1 MQALA
6 QVVRF
11 HPKVPGVWIY
21 AAAWEFD
28 TNLNV
33 ASARALMHAG
43 LRACPTSVD
52 LWVEYI
58 RMELTYLNKLKARK
72 VALGEDE
79 GTLSR
84 EHHDPE
90 DEQWREENKELFMA
104 LNDNKN
110 NDEALDTKTGEV
122 EKKSDLFGEQGLS
135 ILQTVY
141 SNAIKALPSDFS
153 LRTRML
159 EILEAT
165 ELAHSEEMKNKILTD
180 MRRDFSKEPEYWDWL
195 ARSEAVQ
202 LQNTH
207 GMGGD
212 ISLKKLQKAIQV
224 QYLQLVRKL

>member
-1 MQALA
+1 
-6 QVVRF
+6 
-11 HPKVPGVWIY
+11 
-21 AAAWEFD
+21 
-28 TNLNV
+28 
-33 ASARALMHAG
+33 MHAG

-84 EHHDPE
+84 EHHDPA
-90 DEQWREENKELFMA
+90 DEQWRDENKELFMA
-104 LNDNKN
+104 LNDKKDD
-110 NDEALDTKTGEV
+110 DEASDNRNGEV

-153 LRTRML
+153 LRTRLL

-165 ELAHSEEMKNKILTD
+165 ELAHSEEMKNNILAD

-207 GMGGD
+207 VTSGD

-224 QYLQLVRKL
+224 CYLQLVRKVRLKLACICIHIHPAK